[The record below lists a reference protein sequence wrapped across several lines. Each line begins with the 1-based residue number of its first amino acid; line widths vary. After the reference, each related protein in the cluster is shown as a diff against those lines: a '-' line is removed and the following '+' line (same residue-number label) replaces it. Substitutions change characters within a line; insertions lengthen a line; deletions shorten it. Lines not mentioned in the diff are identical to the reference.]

1 LEDAAV
7 MTRADEGHDRRTQ
20 ALRRV
25 LEEADLEPD
34 GEHPC
39 TYLPGRRAR
48 QVLVNPQIFTP
59 GLYHAFMDLNFRRL
73 GFFVYRAACRA
84 CTECRMLRVLV
95 DEFAPTRAQRRCL
108 ARNGDLRIS
117 VGRPEATDEKRALY
131 RRYLES
137 RHDGTMSGSADE
149 MASFLYDAPSFTVE
163 VTYRAG
169 DRLVAVGIADLE
181 PRALSAVYCY
191 FDPAEAR
198 RSPGVF
204 NVLTLL
210 EECRARALPYLYLG
224 YFVAGSRKMAY
235 KSGFRPHEVLRPD
248 GRWERQER

>member
-1 LEDAAV
+1 M
-7 MTRADEGHDRRTQ
+7 MTRADEGHERRTE
-20 ALRRV
+20 ALRRI
-25 LEEADLEPD
+25 LEDADLEPD
-34 GEHPC
+34 AEHPC

-48 QVLVNPQIFTP
+48 QVLVSPQSFTP

-73 GFFVYRAACRA
+73 GFLVYRAACRG

-95 DEFAPTRAQRRCL
+95 DEFAPTRAQRRCV
-108 ARNGDLRIS
+108 ARNHDLRVA
-117 VGRPEATDEKRALY
+117 VGRPRATDEKRALY

-137 RHDGTMSGSADE
+137 RHDGTMSGTAEE
-149 MASFLYDAPSFTVE
+149 MASFLYDAPRFTVE

-169 DRLVAVGIADLE
+169 SRLVAVGIADVE
-181 PRALSAVYCY
+181 PSALSAVYCF

-204 NVLTLL
+204 NVMTLL
-210 EECRARALPYLYLG
+210 EECRERSLPYLYLG
-224 YFVAGSRKMAY
+224 YYVAGSPKMAY

-248 GRWERQER
+248 GAWERRDR

>member
-1 LEDAAV
+1 MARRDG
-7 MTRADEGHDRRTQ
+7 GHERRTE

-48 QVLVNPQIFTP
+48 QLLVRPPSFAP
-59 GLYHAFMDLNFRRL
+59 GLYHSFMDLNFRRL
-73 GFFVYRAACRA
+73 GFLVYRAACRR

-95 DEFAPTRAQRRCL
+95 DEFSPTRAQRRCRV
-108 ARNGDLRIS
+108 RNADLR
-117 VGRPEATDEKRALY
+117 VTVAAPQATDEKRALY

-137 RHDGTMSGSADE
+137 RHDGTMTGSSDE
-149 MASFLYDAPSFTVE
+149 LAGFLYDAPHFTVE

-169 DRLVAVGIADLE
+169 ARLVAVGIADVE

-191 FDPAEAR
+191 FDPDEKR

-204 NVLTLL
+204 NVLSLL
-210 EECRARALPYLYLG
+210 DECRERGLPYLYLG
-224 YFVAGSRKMAY
+224 YYVAGSRKMAY
-235 KSGFRPHEVLRPD
+235 KADFRPHEILRAD
-248 GRWERQER
+248 GGWQLGDRRSGV